1 MKCQLN
7 FSLITGILFVAQ
19 KGIMLQKSKE
29 DMDFLKVLMDW
40 LQNSYQE
47 LKDTEVQYIIGF

>member
-1 MKCQLN
+1 
-7 FSLITGILFVAQ
+7 
-19 KGIMLQKSKE
+19 MLQKSKE